1 MGDNDKTN
9 LKKTSKAQITAKKI
23 IGKYK
28 KINHSKLK
36 NFAELG
42 KVKKDNV
49 IFVKKV
55 PLHSKNRMK
64 RLIHLNDK
72 VEFIKQVLVHPK
84 NRMKKPQR

>member
-1 MGDNDKTN
+1 MSDIDKTN
-9 LKKTSKAQITAKKI
+9 LKKTSKAQITAEKN

-28 KINHSKLK
+28 KINQSKLK
-36 NFAELG
+36 NFAEWS

-55 PLHSKNRMK
+55 LLHLNRMK

-72 VEFIKQVLVHPK
+72 VEFIKQVLIHPK
-84 NRMKKPQR
+84 K

>member
-1 MGDNDKTN
+1 MSDIDKTN
-9 LKKTSKAQITAKKI
+9 LKKTSKAQITAEKN

-28 KINHSKLK
+28 KINQSKLK
-36 NFAELG
+36 NFAEWS

-55 PLHSKNRMK
+55 PLHPNRMK

-72 VEFIKQVLVHPK
+72 VEFIKQVLIHPK
-84 NRMKKPQR
+84 K